1 MIFMDNP
8 VGLDTTRNTAFVVN
22 KSLLSGNESVGV
34 PVPDVTVFSSG
45 FPEATLGFPVNPFTV

>member
-1 MIFMDNP
+1 MDNP